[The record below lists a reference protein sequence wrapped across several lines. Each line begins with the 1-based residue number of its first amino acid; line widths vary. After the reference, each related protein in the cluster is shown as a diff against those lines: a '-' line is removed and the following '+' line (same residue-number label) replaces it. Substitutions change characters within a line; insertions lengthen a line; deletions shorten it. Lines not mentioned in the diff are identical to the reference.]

1 MKVINHQMMM
11 VLVLILLPINGSL
24 LSISGTPKLRI
35 VRKTM
40 MAVMMIVS
48 VLMMLVRMRMILVMM
63 MIT

>member
-1 MKVINHQMMM
+1 MMM